1 VPLRSR
7 LGPAWVRT
15 ERWDCTPMTRFPMS
29 RCTQPVEQQPT
40 KRIVLVGDSHLQQLA
55 GALIPTAR
63 SHGWQLIA
71 IVRGGL
77 PVLHGVRG
85 EPGRAGL
92 PGLKQRRHRRDRRPA
107 AGRGGHAGQPGSA
120 ARADRADPAG
130 FVEQW
135 RHLQTLGIPVLAV
148 RDNPRFDSSMPDC
161 VQNVSLGCGCPAG
174 RALPGRPTVDADPG
188 PAVQRGLPG
197 HRRRGLHAGLLPA
210 EIGNVLV
217 YLDDN
222 HLRASYSTS
231 MPRCWGTPPSPRWEG
246 PESGRWANGCI
257 SLDRWVTG
265 PRSSG

>member
-161 VQNVSLGCGCPAG
+161 VQNVSLGCDAPRAELYPADPPWTRIPDLRPTWPSWTSPTRSARRPSAG
-174 RALPGRPTVDADPG
+174 RDRQRAGLPRRQPPQGVVQHVDA
-188 PAVQRGLPG
+188 A
-197 HRRRGLHAGLLPA
+197 LL
-210 EIGNVLV
+210 
-217 YLDDN
+217 
-222 HLRASYSTS
+222 
-231 MPRCWGTPPSPRWEG
+231 GTPPSPRWEG

>member
-107 AGRGGHAGQPGSA
+107 AGRGGHAGQPGRA

-161 VQNVSLGCGCPAG
+161 VQNVSLGCGAPRAELYPANPPWT
-174 RALPGRPTVDADPG
+174 RIPDLPSNVAFLDIADAVCTPAFCRPRSATCW
-188 PAVQRGLPG
+188 
-197 HRRRGLHAGLLPA
+197 
-210 EIGNVLV
+210 
-217 YLDDN
+217 
-222 HLRASYSTS
+222 STS
-231 MPRCWGTPPSPRWEG
+231 TTTT
-246 PESGRWANGCI
+246 SGRRTARRCRAVGDATVAA
-257 SLDRWVTG
+257 LGG
-265 PRSSG
+265 P